1 RCNSYFF
8 FGLPLLTLN
17 LPLPVF
23 PFAIL
28 NSHKVIN
35 RLVDIAFFVAFEWCT
50 DEIFQS
56 MRHINCTCLA
66 LVRPCDLLHDVYRFI
81 VTLFVVFWLMNITQ
95 SRTPPESVFQSH
107 QQCVW
112 PL

>member
-1 RCNSYFF
+1 MLPVMVYFPSMYNSNCFVC
-8 FGLPLLTLN
+8 LPLLTLN
-17 LPLPVF
+17 NPLPVS

-28 NSHKVIN
+28 YSHEIIN

-56 MRHINCTCLA
+56 MRHIYCTFLV
-66 LVRPCDLLHDVYRFI
+66 LVRPCDLLHDVYRFN

-95 SRTPPESVFQSH
+95 S
-107 QQCVW
+107 
-112 PL
+112 